1 MQIYCLCLMEGLI
14 VEFFV
19 QFVLEY
25 CRCLLKI
32 DFLLIDKEMVQISLF
47 DLGYVGELVKYFN
60 FEFVCGCF
68 VVKIYD

>member
-32 DFLLIDKEMVQISLF
+32 DFLLIDKEMV
-47 DLGYVGELVKYFN
+47 
-60 FEFVCGCF
+60 
-68 VVKIYD
+68 